1 LIVGSAQ
8 IRLFPDLKR
17 NLKSIKRWMAEAS
30 ERGVEIL
37 NFPEASVSGYIYDA
51 FLELSEEDVKR
62 SIDDLRETSRKLGI
76 SVIVGTPYWQDGRRY
91 NSVAV
96 LLADGREYVYH
107 KNNLVLFENKY
118 FSAGHEQLMFES
130 KGLTFSTII
139 CRDQSFPELA
149 RRYKEAGAQVLF
161 ISCAHFYAP
170 NEARLKID
178 KNRALP
184 IARASENQLFV
195 FLANAVG
202 TLQGRISLGKSMIV
216 APNGIVLGEAGETQE
231 ELLAMDIDPSF
242 DWSW

>member
-1 LIVGSAQ
+1 
-8 IRLFPDLKR
+8 
-17 NLKSIKRWMAEAS
+17 MTEAS

-51 FLELSEEDVKR
+51 FLHLSEADIQR

-76 SVIVGTPYWQDGRRY
+76 SVIVGTPYWQGGQRY

-96 LLADGREYVYH
+96 FLADGREYVYH
-107 KNNLVLFENKY
+107 KNNLVQFEYKY
-118 FSAGHEQLMFES
+118 FSPGREQLIFEF

-149 RRYKEAGAQVLF
+149 RSYKEAGAQVLF

-202 TLQGRISLGKSMIV
+202 SFQGRTCLGKSMIV
-216 APNGIVLGEAGETQE
+216 APNGVVVSEAGETQE
-231 ELLAMDIDPSF
+231 ELLAMDIAPSF
-242 DWSW
+242 DWNW

>member
-8 IRLFPDLKR
+8 VRLFPDLKR

-30 ERGVEIL
+30 DRGVEIL
-37 NFPEASVSGYIYDA
+37 NFPEASVSGYIYDG
-51 FLELSEEDVKR
+51 FLHVSEEDIKR
-62 SIDDLRETSRKLGI
+62 SVGEIREISGKLGI

-96 LLADGREYVYH
+96 FLADGRQYFYH
-107 KNNLVLFENKY
+107 KNNLVSYESKY
-118 FSAGHEQLMFES
+118 FSAGREHLMFEL

-139 CRDQSFPELA
+139 CRDQSFPEMA
-149 RRYKEAGAQVLF
+149 RRNKDAGAQVLL

-202 TLQGRISLGKSMIV
+202 TIEGRISLGKSMIV
-216 APNGIVLGEAGETQE
+216 APNGVVLSEAGETQE
-231 ELLAMDIDPSF
+231 ELLAIDIDPSF
-242 DWSW
+242 DWRW